1 MEEIIKTSGIYESPT
16 VVDTITEVEIIDTL
30 QMDAVITAEKL
41 GKPIRDSRG
50 RFVIGN
56 RESVGNKGG
65 RPRNITIEEIFADE
79 TILDRLFEKSIEY
92 GDVRATKTLLR
103 IYDGKLK

>member
-1 MEEIIKTSGIYESPT
+1 MEEIKNTTELNTTPT
-16 VVDTITEVEIIDTL
+16 VIDTINEVDIIDTL

-65 RPRNITIEEIFADE
+65 RPKDITLADLQTDE
-79 TILDRLFEKSIEY
+79 TLFDRLMCDFVER
-92 GDVRATKTLLR
+92 GDERASKALLKFF
-103 IYDGKLK
+103 DGKLK

>member
-1 MEEIIKTSGIYESPT
+1 MEEITN
-16 VVDTITEVEIIDTL
+16 ITELSTTETIIDTL
-30 QMDAVITAEKL
+30 KEVEVIDTVKMDADITAEKL

-65 RPRNITIEEIFADE
+65 RPRNITLSDFLEDE
-79 TILDRLFEKSIEY
+79 TLFDRLMDDSLEH
-92 GDVRATKTLLR
+92 GNPRAFDTLLKLF
-103 IYDGKLK
+103 DGKLK